1 MLLLCIVKLDKWFL
15 SYQLCLMK
23 GNDKSIYVWNIGGGV
38 RTMSEHVLR
47 MWWERTVK
55 WYTHDSDTDYDSDS

>member
-1 MLLLCIVKLDKWFL
+1 
-15 SYQLCLMK
+15 MK